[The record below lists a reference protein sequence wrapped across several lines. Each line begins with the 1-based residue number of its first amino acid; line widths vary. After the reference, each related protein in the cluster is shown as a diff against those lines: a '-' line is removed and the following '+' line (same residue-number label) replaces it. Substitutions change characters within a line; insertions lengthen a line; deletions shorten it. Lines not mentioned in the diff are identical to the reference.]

1 MTNAASTRISLQA
14 HAWRGAPCHSSSRY
28 RPPYTVSTN
37 SVAQAEQSKPIQ
49 YAIVLAIRRLRVY
62 RTMAR
67 APCHPRLHPLEA
79 VPRPGTPCCKKGTS
93 RSPQP
98 HDACCLSDRAAP
110 LCLRGEPCQASRM
123 AQAPGGHAHARPS
136 RRFPGA
142 QARHTARVA
151 STSLPSSEGRR
162 AARIGRRPS
171 ASLSP
176 PPQAAWRRHNK

>member
-142 QARHTARVA
+142 QRQGTPQGWQERASRHQRADVLQDRQEA
-151 STSLPSSEGRR
+151 KRLAQSTPPSC
-162 AARIGRRPS
+162 AA
-171 ASLSP
+171 
-176 PPQAAWRRHNK
+176 AAQ

>member
-1 MTNAASTRISLQA
+1 M
-14 HAWRGAPCHSSSRY
+14 
-28 RPPYTVSTN
+28 
-37 SVAQAEQSKPIQ
+37 
-49 YAIVLAIRRLRVY
+49 RRLRVY
-62 RTMAR
+62 RTLAR

-79 VPRPGTPCCKKGTS
+79 VPLPGTPCCEKGTS

-142 QARHTARVA
+142 QRQGTPPGWQARA
-151 STSLPSSEGRR
+151 SRHQRADVLQGQAGGQAPRSVHPPKLRGGGTINGQGQGTIYEGPVM
-162 AARIGRRPS
+162 AAGLQTM
-171 ASLSP
+171 AVG
-176 PPQAAWRRHNK
+176 